1 MLAHRTH
8 SVIRSA
14 TDGQDGYGENTM
26 VKKRTRNF
34 DAFSL
39 GLGGTTAVTSF
50 TMAPAIAHDQ
60 LRQDV
65 TGKVHDNRGQKR
77 WHWVPRRFRVA

>member
-1 MLAHRTH
+1 M
-8 SVIRSA
+8 
-14 TDGQDGYGENTM
+14 E
-26 VKKRTRNF
+26 KKRTRQY

-39 GLGGTTAVTSF
+39 GLGGTTAVTAY

-65 TGKVHDNRGQKR
+65 TAKVHDNRERSR
-77 WHWVPRRFRVA
+77 WFWVPRRFRIA